1 MLNKNPNKSY
11 PAAGDNVELA
21 NAFADFFQ
29 AKVDGILHKIADGRR
44 VNNQQFEPCFAEESC
59 CSSVFSSFV
68 PVTDVEFIDPIKN
81 NTIKSC
87 SLDALPATVVRKCY
101 LTLVPPLKNI

>member
-1 MLNKNPNKSY
+1 MSNLQ
-11 PAAGDNVELA
+11 

-29 AKVDGILHKIADGRR
+29 SKVDGILHKIADGRR

-68 PVTDVEFIDPIKN
+68 PLTDIEVIDLIKN

-87 SLDALPATVVRKCY
+87 SLDALPAIVVRKCY
-101 LTLVPPLKNI
+101 LKLVPALKNM